1 MIHTH
6 SYIAYLLLDISKYAT
21 LDYIHPY
28 MGTYRTRHMGTYMEF
43 NKKKQKKKFI
53 SFLNSAAKVCFI
65 FFKETY
71 KLRLGMEVK
80 KGSEYCLAVIIN
92 CSITINLL

>member
-1 MIHTH
+1 MYTSLRRINIVKYYYMSMHMIHTH

-43 NKKKQKKKFI
+43 NKKKQKKKR
-53 SFLNSAAKVCFI
+53 KPQ
-65 FFKETY
+65 K
-71 KLRLGMEVK
+71 K
-80 KGSEYCLAVIIN
+80 KGIIKHFRSSRAWWKFSEN
-92 CSITINLL
+92 